1 MDGNDFE
8 YLNEDADFDL
18 FDEKIAAAFAPE
30 ETSLQAFTANVLIGN
45 VPAKRLNDCVGEG
58 FRLFCYYAKKIKLP
72 DGKEGKL
79 ITLFGK
85 KDAGRYHSPEPCA
98 YTTTSLKVYDA
109 LKKIAMVYGQNLT
122 EKGVNVRIRMNKL
135 DNDSKAYTLEVV

>member
-8 YLNEDADFDL
+8 YLDAETDFDF

-30 ETSLQAFTANVLIGN
+30 EPSLQAFIANVLIGN
-45 VPAKRLNDCVGEG
+45 VPANRLNDCVGEN
-58 FRLFCYYAKKIKLP
+58 FRLFCYYSKTIKMP
-72 DGKEGKL
+72 DGKQGKL
-79 ITLFGK
+79 ITIFGK
-85 KDAGRYHSPEPCA
+85 KKTQPCA

-109 LKKIAMVYGQNLT
+109 LKKIAMVYGQSLP
-122 EKGVNVRIRMNKL
+122 EKGVDVRIRMNKL